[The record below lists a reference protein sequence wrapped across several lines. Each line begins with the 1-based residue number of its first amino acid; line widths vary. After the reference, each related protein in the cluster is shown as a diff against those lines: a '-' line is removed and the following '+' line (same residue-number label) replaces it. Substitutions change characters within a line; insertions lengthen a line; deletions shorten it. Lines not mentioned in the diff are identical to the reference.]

1 MSSDPAYFQRIVFES
16 SDCVKILDAGARLVS
31 MNENG
36 RIALCIKNFADV
48 AGADWRM
55 FWTGEHRLAADDA
68 IETARGGGVGH
79 FVGRYD
85 VEGRERWWDVT
96 ISSMP
101 GEDWPERMLV
111 ISRDVTAFR
120 LLEAHENR
128 RHVQIEKRL
137 RAIDAASTLLSSS
150 LDFQVTLSAIAD
162 IAVDTF
168 ATLCAIQAV
177 DEFEKRQVV
186 VRSRRPDAGAA
197 TDALRAALDAR
208 SRDDDWLSSDRTSPL
223 FSGTLGD
230 LDIAT
235 TLTVP
240 IVHNGIAS
248 GALTLFVDEA
258 DRQAGS
264 AALFDTT
271 DRLFAE
277 ELGRRAGVALANARS
292 FGRERSI
299 AVRMQESALPNV
311 LPRIDHLHLSAAYR
325 PSSSESTIGGD
336 WFDAF
341 ELSSGHVAMSIG
353 DVGGHGLAAALIMTK
368 IRQAMRVAALL
379 DPSVGSMLR
388 IADQTLR
395 MDNDDVFATAIGAIY
410 DPVAHRMEIASAGHP
425 GPLVRYPDG
434 RVEEVASSAPLLGLG
449 DSFTTS
455 RTIETA
461 AGTLVV
467 FFTDG
472 LIEFDRD
479 IDAGFARLESA
490 LADLGD
496 ETAPDLAQRI
506 LDRVIGRRPT
516 PDDVAIL
523 TAYIAPAPA
532 TASRS

>member
-1 MSSDPAYFQRIVFES
+1 MSSDPTYFERIVFQS
-16 SDCVKILDAGARLVS
+16 SDRVEILDAGARLVS
-31 MNENG
+31 MNDNG
-36 RIALCIKNFADV
+36 CTALGVKNFAEV
-48 AGADWRM
+48 AGLDWRT
-55 FWTGEHRLAADDA
+55 FWTGEDREAAGHALD
-68 IETARGGGVGH
+68 TARGGGIGH

-85 VEGRERWWDVT
+85 VEGRERWWDVS
-96 ISSMP
+96 IFSMP
-101 GEDWPERMLV
+101 GEEWPGRLLV

-120 LLEAHENR
+120 LLEAHEYR

-168 ATLCAIQAV
+168 ATLCAIQSV
-177 DEFEKRQVV
+177 DEFEKRHVV

-197 TDALRAALDAR
+197 TDALRAALNAR
-208 SRDDDWLSSDRTSPL
+208 SRDDDWLSIDRTSPY
-223 FSGTLGD
+223 FAGTLGD

-240 IVHNGIAS
+240 IVHNGVVS

-264 AALFDTT
+264 SALFDTT

-292 FGRERSI
+292 FGRERTI

-341 ELSSGHVAMSIG
+341 ELSNGHVAITIG

-388 IADQTLR
+388 VADQTLR
-395 MDNDDVFATAIGAIY
+395 MDNEDVFATAISAIY

-434 RVEEVASSAPLLGLG
+434 RVEEVASSGPLLGLES
-449 DSFTTS
+449 SFATS

-461 AGTLVV
+461 ARTLVV

-479 IDAGFARLESA
+479 IDAGFARVEAAITA
-490 LADLGD
+490 LDD
-496 ETAPDLAQRI
+496 DTAPDLAQRI
-506 LDRVIGRRPT
+506 LDRVIGPRPI

-523 TAYIAPAPA
+523 TAYIATVPA
-532 TASRS
+532 

>member
-36 RIALCIKNFADV
+36 RVAFSIKNFADV
-48 AGADWRM
+48 AGVDWRT
-55 FWTGEHRLAADDA
+55 FWTGEDRLAAENA
-68 IETARGGGVGH
+68 LETARGGGVGH

-85 VEGRERWWDVT
+85 IERRERWWDVSV
-96 ISSMP
+96 SSMP
-101 GEDWPERMLV
+101 GEEWPERLLV
-111 ISRDVTAFR
+111 ISRDVTAVR
-120 LLEAHENR
+120 TLEAHENR

-137 RAIDAASTLLSSS
+137 RAIDAASMLLSSS

-162 IAVDTF
+162 IAVDSF

-177 DEFEKRQVV
+177 DEFERRQVI
-186 VRSRRPDAGAA
+186 VRSRRPESSAA
-197 TDALRAALDAR
+197 TDALRSALNAR
-208 SRDDDWLSSDRTSPL
+208 SGEADWLSIDRASS
-223 FSGTLGD
+223 FFAAALGE

-248 GALTLFVDEA
+248 GALTLFVDET

-292 FGRERSI
+292 FGRERTI

-311 LPRIDHLHLSAAYR
+311 LPCIDHLHLSAAYR

-341 ELSSGHVAMSIG
+341 ELSNGHVAMSIG

-368 IRQAMRVAALL
+368 IRQAMRAAALL

-395 MDNDDVFATAIGAIY
+395 MDSDDVFATAIGAIY
-410 DPVAHRMEIASAGHP
+410 DPVSHRMEIASAGHP
-425 GPLVRYPDG
+425 GPFVRYPDG
-434 RVEEVASSAPLLGLG
+434 RVEEIASSAPLLGLG
-449 DSFTTS
+449 NGFSS
-455 RTIETA
+455 SQTIETA
-461 AGTLVV
+461 AGTLIV

-472 LIEFDRD
+472 LVEFDRD
-479 IDAGFARLESA
+479 IDAGFARLQSA
-490 LADLGD
+490 LTDLGD
-496 ETAPDLAQRI
+496 DTAPDLAQRI
-506 LDRVIGRRPT
+506 LDRVIGPRPI

-523 TAYIAPAPA
+523 TAYIAHIPAA
-532 TASRS
+532 VTA